1 MLLQNP
7 ILIDHSEQI
16 KLTKIYSFDFVLRH
30 LPPNFIE
37 LDDNS
42 LCLQLHCKGF
52 QIGDTSSDVEVMKA
66 KADREKL

>member
-1 MLLQNP
+1 M
-7 ILIDHSEQI
+7 
-16 KLTKIYSFDFVLRH
+16 TKIYSFDFVLRH